1 MQKNEVLTLTVDS
14 FSSEAEGVC
23 RHQGQVVF
31 VPGALPGE
39 KIKALIVKTQ
49 QTHAC
54 GKLLEVIAPSE
65 RRQTP
70 PCPYYPRCGGC
81 GTQHMSYGTELQMKR
96 QHVRDA
102 LERIGGLDV
111 EVPEVIRME
120 TPWHYRNKT
129 SQPVTLQNGE
139 PVVGFYERRSH
150 RVIAT
155 EECLIAMPQSDKAA
169 GIVTAWMKAFAV
181 APYDEENHTGLV
193 RHVMTRVNHLGECM
207 VTLIINGETLPR
219 QEDLIKALSRDL
231 PGFLSLC
238 VSPNTQRGN
247 TILGSGYRTLW
258 GEERL
263 KDRLC
268 GFDFSLSPLSFF
280 QINRT
285 QAETLYYKALELSG
299 VKPDD
304 LVIDLYCG
312 AGTISSLFASKCR
325 EVIGI
330 EILPQAIEDAR
341 ENAKG
346 NGIGNVSY
354 MQGAAETL
362 MPQLAAEGHKPD
374 IIVLDPPR
382 KGAAPEV
389 LAAIITAAPGKIVYV
404 SCNPATQA
412 RDARILSGAGYRAA
426 ACQSVDMFCATPDVE
441 NILLFERAIP

>member
-1 MQKNEVLTLTVDS
+1 MQKNEVLTLTVES

-39 KIKALIVKTQ
+39 QIKALIVKTQ
-49 QTHAC
+49 KTHAF
-54 GKLLEVIAPSE
+54 GKLLEVMEASAE
-65 RRQTP
+65 RRTP

-81 GTQHMSYGTELQMKR
+81 GTQHMSYEAELQMKR
-96 QHVRDA
+96 RHVQDA
-102 LERIGGLDV
+102 LARIGGLDID
-111 EVPEVIRME
+111 VPAVIGMK

-129 SQPVTLQNGE
+129 SQPVTLQNGV

-169 GIVTAWMKAFAV
+169 GIVTAWMKAWAV
-181 APYDEENHTGLV
+181 APYDEENHSGLV
-193 RHVMTRVNHLGECM
+193 RNVMTRVNHLGECM
-207 VTLIINGETLPR
+207 VTLIINGETLPH
-219 QEDLIKALSRDL
+219 QEELIAALSQGL
-231 PGFLSLC
+231 PGFVSLC

-258 GEERL
+258 GAQRL

-268 GFDFSLSPLSFF
+268 GFDFLLSPLSFF
-280 QINRT
+280 QINRP
-285 QAETLYYKALELSG
+285 QAETLYNKALELSR

-325 EVIGI
+325 KVIGI
-330 EILPQAIEDAR
+330 EIVPQAIEDAK
-341 ENAKG
+341 ENARR
-346 NGIGNVSY
+346 NGILNVSF

-362 MPQLAAEGHKPD
+362 MPQLAGEGQRPD

-389 LAAIITAAPGKIVYV
+389 LAAIIAAAPEKIVYV

-412 RDARILSGAGYRAA
+412 RDARILCDAGYRAA
-426 ACQSVDMFCATPDVE
+426 ACQSVDMFCRTPDVE
-441 NILLFERAIP
+441 NILLFERTVP